1 MIKVVNV
8 ISDTNIGGAGK
19 CVINF
24 ARNYDQKKY
33 DVSVVVPK
41 GSALIGEL
49 EKTPVKIIEIDG
61 IKDKSLDI
69 KALFKLIKILRAE
82 EPDIVH
88 THATSIARVAAKFID
103 GADVY

>member
-49 EKTPVKIIEIDG
+49 EKTPVKIIEHL
-61 IKDKSLDI
+61 KSDKIINGCNDALNKLHDI
-69 KALFKLIKILRAE
+69 LHNK
-82 EPDIVH
+82 
-88 THATSIARVAAKFID
+88 
-103 GADVY
+103 